1 MKKHNCKV
9 KIFALN
15 LKLSLTI
22 ITLIVTSFSCS
33 KKKEDPLII
42 PPNFNELP
50 HDKDDEYSQEKNPVS
65 NQAEIEK
72 LKKMLQ
78 ESD

>member
-15 LKLSLTI
+15 LKLFLTI
-22 ITLIVTSFSCS
+22 ITLSVTSFSCS

-50 HDKDDEYSQEKNPVS
+50 HENDDEYSQEKNPVS